1 MKNKDAKQLKDNS
14 GVSVVYCRVSSREQE
29 ETGFSLPS
37 QERLLSSYS
46 DNKGL
51 AVGKIFSIAESAS
64 GSKQRKV
71 FTEMMEYMEE
81 EGIKILI
88 VEKVDRLTRNL
99 REALVVNDWLDE
111 DEERKIHFVKQNLIL
126 HKNSKSDE
134 KFRWD
139 IEIVLAKK
147 YIANLSEESKK
158 GIKEKV
164 LLGYYHGAYKAGYK
178 CVGEKGK
185 RVFVPDSATFPLWK
199 RLSELYMTGEYTM
212 KKLVKNAYD
221 MGLRSRYGKKIYK
234 SQIESFLKDP
244 FYHGVLIHNG
254 VVLNENG
261 KHERM
266 RTQEEFDLIQE
277 IRLRKK
283 SPFYS
288 KHIFLFAKMI
298 ECGECKGMVTSE
310 VQKGHVYCH
319 CTHYNGCTQKKYTR
333 QETIE
338 QSLLGVME
346 VFETITDEEAQAIVA
361 KIRENH
367 QEEIKYKKEVLD
379 NLEGGYKGLQNKI
392 DRLYDDRLSGI
403 ITDMFWKEKNIKLQ
417 SEQKDILD
425 QITKLKTQE
434 AKYFELGIN
443 ILELARRAKYIYE
456 NDERTDEER
465 RMLLKSIFSEITLKN
480 GEITYTLHEPVRN
493 LYERLISVKN
503 IFEPKK
509 AFANT
514 AKALSEAKIATM
526 LPE

>member
-1 MKNKDAKQLKDNS
+1 MKNKDVKQFKDNS

-37 QERLLSSYS
+37 QERLLSGYS
-46 DNKGL
+46 ENKGL
-51 AVGKIFSIAESAS
+51 TVGKIFSIAESAS

-71 FTEMMEYMEE
+71 FSEMMEYMED

-164 LLGYYHGAYKAGYK
+164 MQGFYHGAYKAGYK
-178 CVGEKGK
+178 CIGEKGK
-185 RVFVPDSATFPLWK
+185 RVFVPDEETFSLWK
-199 RLSELYMTGEYTM
+199 KLGEFYMTGEYTM
-212 KKLVKNAYD
+212 KRLVKASYD

-266 RTQEEFDLIQE
+266 RTREEFDLIQE

-288 KHIFLFAKMI
+288 KHIFLFSKMV
-298 ECGECKGMVTSE
+298 ECGECKGMITSE

-319 CTHYNGCTQKKYTR
+319 CSHYNGCTQKKYTR
-333 QETIE
+333 QEVIE
-338 QSLLGVME
+338 ESLIGVME
-346 VFETITDEEAQAIVA
+346 VFETITDEEAQEIVSR
-361 KIRENH
+361 IRQNH

-425 QITKLKTQE
+425 QMTKLKSQE

-443 ILELARRAKYIYE
+443 ILELARKAKSIYE
-456 NDERTDEER
+456 NEDRVEEEK
-465 RMLLKSIFSEITLKN
+465 RMLLKSIFKEITLKD
-480 GEITYTLHEPVRN
+480 GKVTYTLHEPVRK
-493 LYERLISVKN
+493 LYERLTLSKN

-509 AFANT
+509 AFTNAV
-514 AKALSEAKIATM
+514 KASSESKITSM
-526 LPE
+526 LRE

>member
-139 IEIVLAKK
+139 IEIVLA
-147 YIANLSEESKK
+147 
-158 GIKEKV
+158 
-164 LLGYYHGAYKAGYK
+164 
-178 CVGEKGK
+178 
-185 RVFVPDSATFPLWK
+185 PDSATFPLWK

-266 RTQEEFDLIQE
+266 RTQEEFDLIQACLE
-277 IRLRKK
+277 SWKFLKLLQMRKHK
-283 SPFYS
+283 
-288 KHIFLFAKMI
+288 
-298 ECGECKGMVTSE
+298 
-310 VQKGHVYCH
+310 Q
-319 CTHYNGCTQKKYTR
+319 
-333 QETIE
+333 
-338 QSLLGVME
+338 
-346 VFETITDEEAQAIVA
+346 
-361 KIRENH
+361 
-367 QEEIKYKKEVLD
+367 
-379 NLEGGYKGLQNKI
+379 
-392 DRLYDDRLSGI
+392 
-403 ITDMFWKEKNIKLQ
+403 
-417 SEQKDILD
+417 
-425 QITKLKTQE
+425 
-434 AKYFELGIN
+434 
-443 ILELARRAKYIYE
+443 
-456 NDERTDEER
+456 
-465 RMLLKSIFSEITLKN
+465 
-480 GEITYTLHEPVRN
+480 
-493 LYERLISVKN
+493 
-503 IFEPKK
+503 
-509 AFANT
+509 
-514 AKALSEAKIATM
+514 
-526 LPE
+526 